1 MYTNQDFCT
10 VYEKTV
16 DSETRM
22 EAYIRHL
29 IPDIYWQKQTGEKN
43 GGKSS
48 PPEDSV
54 LCVIPAGSLS
64 DYLPK
69 RGDLLVCGICTETI
83 PNEEHFTV
91 TNVKKFLYG
100 SKSVQHIEVTAV

>member
-1 MYTNQDFCT
+1 MYTNQAFCT

-16 DSETRM
+16 DSQTRT
-22 EAYIRHL
+22 EVYIRHV
-29 IPDIYWQKQTGEKN
+29 IPEIYWQEQTGEKS
-43 GGKSS
+43 GGKSR

-54 LCVIPAGSLS
+54 LCIIPAGSLS

-69 RGDLLVCGICTETI
+69 RDDLLVCGLCEEDFPTG
-83 PNEEHFTV
+83 EHFTV

-100 SKSVQHIEVTAV
+100 SENVQHIEVTAA